1 MTGKKSGLGRGLDAL
16 FPEKTVQSKP
26 KTTVKTAKQTKT
38 ATLETNKSSQH
49 ENSNGERMMKL
60 SMIEP
65 NREQPRKKF
74 DEDALQELADSIKQY
89 GVLQPLLVS
98 DKKDYYEIVA
108 GERRWR
114 AAKLAG
120 LKEVPVV
127 VRELSTQEIVEIS
140 LIENIQREDLNPVEE
155 AMAYKRLIDELNQKT
170 EAAEEEL
177 LEIPKQIKAEN
188 STLMLLSME
197 YFYSKIRVNQEEAQE
212 IDAWIKQVRVDLKKN
227 IIKKQNREIN
237 NREIYNYLHDIL
249 GPEVLDLF
257 DLQYDNQSSK
267 EQQEG

>member
-1 MTGKKSGLGRGLDAL
+1 MKSSKEFENAIRNKKVPILVLDQKWHRL
-16 FPEKTVQSKP
+16 FAIQGKTVEIKEAEANLNALLARQ
-26 KTTVKTAKQTKT
+26 
-38 ATLETNKSSQH
+38 
-49 ENSNGERMMKL
+49 GKL
-60 SMIEP
+60 
-65 NREQPRKKF
+65 NN
-74 DEDALQELADSIKQY
+74 D
-89 GVLQPLLVS
+89 
-98 DKKDYYEIVA
+98 
-108 GERRWR
+108 
-114 AAKLAG
+114 
-120 LKEVPVV
+120 LKEYKKLKNKLMDNIVQNMDG
-127 VRELSTQEIVEIS
+127 SNKEITDE
-140 LIENIQREDLNPVEE
+140 QRQKNQDDD
-155 AMAYKRLIDELNQKT
+155 KRLIDELNQKT

>member
-1 MTGKKSGLGRGLDAL
+1 M
-16 FPEKTVQSKP
+16 
-26 KTTVKTAKQTKT
+26 
-38 ATLETNKSSQH
+38 KSSKEF
-49 ENSNGERMMKL
+49 ENAIRNKKVPILVLDQKWHRLFAIHGKTDEIKEAEANLNALLARQGKL
-60 SMIEP
+60 
-65 NREQPRKKF
+65 NN
-74 DEDALQELADSIKQY
+74 D
-89 GVLQPLLVS
+89 
-98 DKKDYYEIVA
+98 
-108 GERRWR
+108 
-114 AAKLAG
+114 
-120 LKEVPVV
+120 LKEYKKLKNKLMDNIVQNMDG
-127 VRELSTQEIVEIS
+127 SNKEITDE
-140 LIENIQREDLNPVEE
+140 QRQKNQDDD
-155 AMAYKRLIDELNQKT
+155 KRLIDELNQKT

-177 LEIPKQIKAEN
+177 LEIPKQINAEN

>member
-1 MTGKKSGLGRGLDAL
+1 M
-16 FPEKTVQSKP
+16 
-26 KTTVKTAKQTKT
+26 
-38 ATLETNKSSQH
+38 KSSKEF
-49 ENSNGERMMKL
+49 ENAIRNKKVPILVLDQKWHRLFAIHGKTDEIKEAEANLNALLARQGKL
-60 SMIEP
+60 
-65 NREQPRKKF
+65 NN
-74 DEDALQELADSIKQY
+74 D
-89 GVLQPLLVS
+89 
-98 DKKDYYEIVA
+98 
-108 GERRWR
+108 
-114 AAKLAG
+114 
-120 LKEVPVV
+120 LKEYKKLKNKLMDNIVQNMDG
-127 VRELSTQEIVEIS
+127 SNKEITDE
-140 LIENIQREDLNPVEE
+140 QRQKNQDDD
-155 AMAYKRLIDELNQKT
+155 KRLIDELNQKT

-177 LEIPKQIKAEN
+177 LEIPKQIQAEN